1 MSRRLVAAAVLAA
14 AVAVPVTTAQPA
26 NAAYCGPVLD
36 AIGRNLPEPLR
47 EVYLK
52 LCGV

>member
-1 MSRRLVAAAVLAA
+1 MPRRLVAAAVLAA
-14 AVAVPVTTAQPA
+14 AVAVPVASAQPA

-52 LCGV
+52 ICGV